1 MSSRDPAKPGGP
13 GRHSGKHAA
22 KRVSKDALTLAEAE
36 ARAAEAAADLARAR
50 AELLKA
56 QQESEPHSAE
66 VVDTE
71 LAAAPAPPEAE
82 EDQATHADEPAS
94 GAAEDGAYP
103 ALAEQPRRR
112 LGHWARWK
120 QLRWV
125 AATLAVLAI
134 GGFLAVDVLM
144 LSHHRDVALR
154 QRQAAE
160 YVAAA
165 RQGVVTL
172 MSLNYETVDD
182 AVKAI
187 LDNSTGD
194 FKKDFEDHAG
204 DFTKVAR
211 ESKTVTTVDSAVAGV
226 ESMSD
231 SEAVVLVAASTK
243 VTNVAGAK
251 EEPRNW
257 RLTVHLVREGGQVKM
272 SKVDFAA

>member
-1 MSSRDPAKPGGP
+1 MPSRDPAKPGG
-13 GRHSGKHAA
+13 HGKHAA
-22 KRVSKDALTLAEAE
+22 KGASKDALTLAEAE
-36 ARAAEAAADLARAR
+36 AKAAEAAAELARAR

-56 QQESEPHSAE
+56 QQGSETESTEAVEPG
-66 VVDTE
+66 
-71 LAAAPAPPEAE
+71 AAPDVEPAGTE
-82 EDQATHADEPAS
+82 ADEPAP
-94 GAAEDGAYP
+94 GADAGFIEEP
-103 ALAEQPRRR
+103 AEQPRRSAGTWR
-112 LGHWARWK
+112 

-144 LSHHRDVALR
+144 LSHHRDVAQHQHQLG
-154 QRQAAE
+154 E
-160 YVAAA
+160 YAAAA

-182 AVKAI
+182 DVKAI
-187 LDNSTGD
+187 LDNSTGE
-194 FKKDFEDHAG
+194 FKKDFEAHAG

-211 ESKTVTTVDSAVAGV
+211 ESKTVTTVDTAVSGV

-231 SEAVVLVAASTK
+231 NEAVVLVAATTK

-251 EEPRNW
+251 EEPRSW
-257 RLTVHLVREGGQVKM
+257 RLTVHLAREGDQVKM